1 MLWFRLTK
9 MGNIYDLGQQ
19 SETQVQTGR
28 FWTRSRRSRP
38 QAGAGR
44 RESDRLPQQR
54 SGAGDSQPF
63 QQGITSCG
71 RQARAAGRI
80 YGAEH
85 QITIRAAVLLC
96 AVVMVGCG
104 AHHANPVANVPPSPE
119 TGSSASTGSVPAAS
133 STVVEPGAVVPPTA
147 KVIYTET
154 GWASWYGPSYN
165 KRKAANGEVYDMNG
179 MTAAHRTLPL
189 NSIARVTNLKTGHS
203 ELLRITDRGPFVNDR
218 IIDLSRTAAQ
228 KLDVYRP
235 GTAKVKIEVLQSP
248 ASIDQ
253 GGRWCI
259 QIGAFK
265 NSEDAAALI

>member
-1 MLWFRLTK
+1 VL
-9 MGNIYDLGQQ
+9 
-19 SETQVQTGR
+19 
-28 FWTRSRRSRP
+28 
-38 QAGAGR
+38 
-44 RESDRLPQQR
+44 
-54 SGAGDSQPF
+54 
-63 QQGITSCG
+63 
-71 RQARAAGRI
+71 
-80 YGAEH
+80 
-85 QITIRAAVLLC
+85 LLC

-104 AHHANPVANVPPSPE
+104 AHHANPVANVPPPPE
-119 TGSSASTGSVPAAS
+119 ADSSASTGNVPAAS
-133 STVVEPGAVVPPTA
+133 SPVVEPGAVVPPTA

-248 ASIDQ
+248 APIDR

-265 NSEDAAALI
+265 NSEDAAALKEKLARRYRAAKVLQFTSPIGQDWLRVRVTEDDKQRAQALMQETQTDTPMFLVRLD